1 MDLYSSS
8 TPMFLE
14 DSPETCFGKKRKSK
28 NIMSLEEYKQNIMAQ
43 FGKKRRSRFGGYDD
57 YDGDWFG
64 AAKRRVGRPRKTTG
78 RGRSPVRRR
87 KSPVRRRKSP
97 VRRRIKPRS
106 GNACSQ
112 LRKMACQ
119 SSPSC
124 RYVKGSGCRRRRVT
138 KTDADFVMAGGDDD
152 VDLGA
157 YMDAAEVNISGVEAP
172 VPDLFYDSAED
183 LSFGKRRRKV
193 RKNAKKTH
201 ADFRRLPRKLSAK
214 IRKMCKK
221 LKIKT
226 TKKSGKKRVY
236 RKESVLKKL
245 IAKKLKKNKTKV
257 VRRRRD

>member
-1 MDLYSSS
+1 
-8 TPMFLE
+8 MFLE
-14 DSPETCFGKKRKSK
+14 DSPETYFGKKRKSK

-152 VDLGA
+152 IDLGA

-183 LSFGKRRRKV
+183 LSFGKRRRK
-193 RKNAKKTH
+193 RAAKKSS
-201 ADFRRLPRKLSAK
+201 RKAASKKPSSKVLM
-214 IRKMCKK
+214 MCKK